1 MHGKSKEALQYILSR
16 EPILSRYF
24 NHNPSAPDFP
34 TSPDSKVSFYNDFFC
49 QVPSISLLRD
59 ICDHIRKHDY
69 MCYAIRVPVETTTP
83 VISIGRY
90 SQLITESVANHLSKD
105 SSIAV
110 ETVSLHS
117 IIVDVS
123 ISFSITPDNLQ
134 SIRRFATIYPSMLPE
149 NVTWPAILDALT
161 SQQSYD
167 NPMDQKVQIIA
178 GLLLYLLSRKN
189 DPPTH
194 LLVYAPCNT
203 YTNITANEF
212 LEIFNFVSMFLKH
225 IDFSRPLVSFFAYY
239 QLSAAGDPESEQF
252 ISYDVCRK
260 SLYESNS
267 YYKSDLFKEIV
278 SNGLSLAKEYLMMI
292 EAAGEDEICCQAKK
306 LVNRL
311 ELLSTLCNKDGIHY
325 DNVKQIPFQSIIN
338 YLDSSVMKPADVRL
352 FMEKTEND
360 EVKEYLEYSYHVIGL
375 LTFAHKHSG
384 IL

>member
-34 TSPDSKVSFYNDFFC
+34 TNPDSKVSFYNDFFC
-49 QVPSISLLRD
+49 QAPSISLLRD
-59 ICDHIRKHDY
+59 ICGHICKYDY

-83 VISIGRY
+83 VISTDRY
-90 SQLITESVANHLSKD
+90 SQLITESVANHLSED
-105 SSIAV
+105 RGIAV

-117 IIVDVS
+117 IIVDAS
-123 ISFSITPDNLQ
+123 INFSITPDDFQ
-134 SIRRFATIYPSMLPE
+134 SIRRFAAIYPSMLPE
-149 NVTWPAILDALT
+149 NVPWQVILDAFT
-161 SQQSYD
+161 SQQNYD
-167 NPMDQKVQIIA
+167 SLMDQKVQIIA

-194 LLVYAPCNT
+194 LLVYTPCNT
-203 YTNITANEF
+203 YTNITANE
-212 LEIFNFVSMFLKH
+212 LLRIFNFVSMFLKH
-225 IDFSRPLVSFFAYY
+225 IDFNKPLVSFFAYY

-252 ISYDVCRK
+252 ISNDVCRK
-260 SLYESNS
+260 NLYESNS

-278 SNGLSLAKEYLMMI
+278 SNGLSLAKKFLMMK
-292 EAAGEDEICCQAKK
+292 ETAGEYEICCQAKK

-325 DNVKQIPFQSIIN
+325 DDVKQIPLQSIIN
-338 YLDSSVMKPADVRL
+338 YLDSSAMKPADVRL
-352 FMEKTEND
+352 LMEKTEND
-360 EVKEYLEYSYHVIGL
+360 EVKQYLEYSYHVIGL
-375 LTFAHKHSG
+375 LTFTHKHSS